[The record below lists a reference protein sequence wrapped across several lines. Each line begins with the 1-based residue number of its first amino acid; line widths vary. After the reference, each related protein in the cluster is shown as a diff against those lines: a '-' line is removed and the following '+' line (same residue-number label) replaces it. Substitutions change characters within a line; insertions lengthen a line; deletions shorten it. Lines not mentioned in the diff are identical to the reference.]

1 MLPVVTNSQS
11 FWTLLLDVY
20 KAFPN
25 ERYFGFYQ
33 YMTPVL
39 VVKDPELI
47 KSITIKNFENFVD
60 HTGFISSEA
69 DPCGAKIYSPVKVKD
84 GETCVNH

>member
-1 MLPVVTNSQS
+1 
-11 FWTLLLDVY
+11 
-20 KAFPN
+20 
-25 ERYFGFYQ
+25 
-33 YMTPVL
+33 MTPVL

-69 DPCGAKIYSPVKVKD
+69 DPCGAKIYSPVKV
-84 GETCVNH
+84 

>member
-1 MLPVVTNSQS
+1 VI
-11 FWTLLLDVY
+11 
-20 KAFPN
+20 K
-25 ERYFGFYQ
+25 RYFGFYQ

-39 VVKDPELI
+39 IVKDPELI

-69 DPCGAKIYSPVKVKD
+69 DPIWGKNLFASEGMKHF
-84 GETCVNH
+84 VNSTHLK